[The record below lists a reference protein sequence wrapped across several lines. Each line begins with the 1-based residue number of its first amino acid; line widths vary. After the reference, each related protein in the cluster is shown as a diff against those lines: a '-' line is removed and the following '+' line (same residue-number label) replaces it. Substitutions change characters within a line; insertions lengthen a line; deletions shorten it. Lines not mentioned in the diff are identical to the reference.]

1 MDTPQIP
8 RLIYL
13 IFPRVVALIEI
24 ALVCAFAKVFGTTEA
39 IVTAILIL
47 AVHRRT
53 TLIQMLKA
61 VISWHSRLQLAI
73 LFTGIIWIWIL
84 LFTQLF
90 SPLGIPRPDYS
101 SFSEIHDNP
110 SALFFILLRVW
121 TVVAFGEEVLGR
133 VFLIDRFEAVLKGLF
148 GGRTLAILL
157 ASVLFGAAH
166 LYMGLGGVLL
176 AGTVGLILSILYIQQ
191 KKSIW
196 TNVIVHGMV
205 DTIAML
211 LVFFGVTFV

>member
-1 MDTPQIP
+1 MPQIP
-8 RLIYL
+8 TLIYL
-13 IFPRVVALIEI
+13 IVPRLIALIEI
-24 ALVCAFAKVFGTTEA
+24 ALVSAFAKVFGTTEA

-53 TLIQMLKA
+53 TLIQMLKT
-61 VISWHSRLQLAI
+61 VISWHSRLRLAI
-73 LFTGIIWIWIL
+73 LFTSIIWIWIL

-90 SPLGIPRPDYS
+90 SALRIPRPDYS
-101 SFSEIHDNP
+101 SLSEIHDNP
-110 SALFFILLRVW
+110 SALILILLKVW

-133 VFLIDRFEAVLKGLF
+133 VFLIDRFEAVFKGLF
-148 GGRTLAILL
+148 GGRTLSILL

-166 LYMGLGGVLL
+166 IYLGLGGALL
-176 AGTVGLILSILYIQQ
+176 AGTIGLILSILYLNQ
-191 KKSIW
+191 KRSIW

-211 LVFFGVTFV
+211 LIFFGVKFI